1 MSKFDMD
8 EDFYNEAL
16 EKAVDKRQS
25 SGQFS
30 LDGSRWIYN
39 VRSTD
44 SGYILVFLDVTA
56 RKEILTNLISTFSTG
71 GDDPAAKK
79 AVMDLGWPSR
89 NRLSNSTREKF
100 MPKVSWVNPPH
111 FMYIYT
117 KKQGAPHVTS

>member
-1 MSKFDMD
+1 MLQTDQEFELISYMSKFDMD

-56 RKEILTNLISTFSTG
+56 RKVLYVFRR
-71 GDDPAAKK
+71 
-79 AVMDLGWPSR
+79 W
-89 NRLSNSTREKF
+89 
-100 MPKVSWVNPPH
+100 
-111 FMYIYT
+111 
-117 KKQGAPHVTS
+117 